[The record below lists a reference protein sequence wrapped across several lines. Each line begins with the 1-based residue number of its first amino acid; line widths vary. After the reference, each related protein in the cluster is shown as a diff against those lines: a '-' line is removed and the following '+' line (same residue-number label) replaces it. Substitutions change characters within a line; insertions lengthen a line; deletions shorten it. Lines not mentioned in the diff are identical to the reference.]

1 MAYGEGGEIIMTNNE
16 KAEIILDKLEEYI
29 QIDWNFK
36 EFYLKAIKEGLSKIE
51 KLEKLFQK

>member
-1 MAYGEGGEIIMTNNE
+1 MVDGKGDEITMTNNE

-36 EFYLKAIKEGLSKIE
+36 EFYLKAIKEGLSEIE